1 MGRLTVL
8 IVALAL
14 ALAGC
19 APERALPAPTPSTT
33 PSASPTAV
41 EDDSAAGRRAIFDL
55 TNNATISLADGAPLG
70 RDFIDSLVGAGFDR
84 SKMMLTPDTT
94 AIGLKADNIQFSVQ
108 IDDDCLVG
116 QFGNVGYASAIL
128 PVVSPS
134 GCLIGNTR
142 PIDW

>member
-8 IVALAL
+8 VVALAIV
-14 ALAGC
+14 LAGC
-19 APERALPAPTPSTT
+19 APERTPLSPTPSAT
-33 PSASPTAV
+33 PSPSPTV
-41 EDDSAAGRRAIFDL
+41 VQDDSAAGRKSIFDL
-55 TNNATISLADGAPLG
+55 TNNATISLAGGAPLG

-84 SKMMLTPDTT
+84 TKMMLTPDTT

-128 PVVSPS
+128 PAVSPS